1 MTLKRALTDCMRL
14 TCARTPQAL
23 PAAAGAGACEIRREV
38 ARVSST
44 SHEHGAATDLAPKV
58 LAGDWRALARAITR
72 IENDSPDAG
81 ALVSALYP
89 HTGHAHVIG
98 VTGPPG
104 SGKSTLVDGLTAVIR
119 KDGLSVGIIAVDPS
133 SPFTGGAVLGD
144 RVRMQRHAG
153 DTGVFIR
160 SMAARHSA
168 GGLAPAT
175 RDVIRAL
182 DAFGRDVIIVETVGV
197 GQVELEIMKV
207 ADTVVVVTVPGLGD
221 GVQTIKAGLL
231 EIADCFVVNMADRPG
246 AAQSI
251 TDLRIMLTLGGSE
264 ERRRRWV
271 PPIVETIA
279 TTGKGIDELWAACQ
293 RHKLVL
299 SADERMGRSRD
310 RLRQEVVD
318 AVARAIGTY
327 VNQEMTANGS
337 MEAVLSR
344 VLQREIDPRSAAAQ
358 IIDERLRPKP

>member
-1 MTLKRALTDCMRL
+1 MGARRPDPNEKDGTLEL
-14 TCARTPQAL
+14 AR
-23 PAAAGAGACEIRREV
+23 RVV
-38 ARVSST
+38 AR
-44 SHEHGAATDLAPKV
+44 
-58 LAGDWRALARAITR
+58 DWRALARAITK
-72 IENDSPDAG
+72 IENGEAG
-81 ALVSALYP
+81 ASQLVAALYP

-104 SGKSTLVDGLTAVIR
+104 SGKSTLVDSLAAVIR
-119 KDGLSVGIIAVDPS
+119 KDGLSVGIVAVDPS

-153 DTGVFIR
+153 DSGVFIR
-160 SMAARHSA
+160 SMAARHTR

-182 DAFGRDVIIVETVGV
+182 DAFGCDIILVETVGV

-221 GVQTIKAGLL
+221 SVQTIKAGLL

-246 AAQSI
+246 AAL
-251 TDLRIMLTLGGSE
+251 TVADLRAMLTLGGAE

-271 PPIVETIA
+271 PPIIETIA
-279 TTGKGIDELWAACQ
+279 INGTGVEKVWDACQ
-293 RHKLVL
+293 QHRLVL

-310 RLRQEVVD
+310 RLREEVLE
-318 AVARAIGTY
+318 AVTLGVGTY
-327 VNQEMTANGS
+327 VNESLSRNGA
-337 MEAVLSR
+337 MEDILAAVLR
-344 VLQREIDPRSAAAQ
+344 RELDPNSAAEQ
-358 IIDERLRPKP
+358 IIERHLRRLS

>member
-1 MTLKRALTDCMRL
+1 MGAQRPAETEHADALEL
-14 TCARTPQAL
+14 AR
-23 PAAAGAGACEIRREV
+23 RVV
-38 ARVSST
+38 AR
-44 SHEHGAATDLAPKV
+44 
-58 LAGDWRALARAITR
+58 DWRALARAITK
-72 IENDSPDAG
+72 IENGEPDAG
-81 ALVSALYP
+81 KLVAALYP

-104 SGKSTLVDGLTAVIR
+104 SGKSTLVDALTKVIR
-119 KDGLSVGIIAVDPS
+119 EDGRSVGIVAVDPS

-153 DTGVFIR
+153 DSGVFIR
-160 SMAARHSA
+160 SMAARHTP
-168 GGLAPAT
+168 GGLAPTT

-182 DAFGRDVIIVETVGV
+182 DAFGCDVILVETVGV

-221 GVQTIKAGLL
+221 SVQTIKAGLL

-246 AAQSI
+246 SAMTVA
-251 TDLRIMLTLGGSE
+251 DLRAMLTLGGAE

-279 TTGKGIDELWAACQ
+279 LSGTGVEKVWDACQ
-293 RHKLVL
+293 RHRLVL

-310 RLRQEVVD
+310 RLRDEVME
-318 AVARAIGTY
+318 AVTRGVGTY
-327 VNQEMTANGS
+327 VNSALSKNGA
-337 MEAVLSR
+337 MEDILAAVLR
-344 VLQREIDPRSAAAQ
+344 RELDPKSAAEK
-358 IIDERLRPKP
+358 IIDQHLKRLS

>member
-1 MTLKRALTDCMRL
+1 M
-14 TCARTPQAL
+14 PQAL
-23 PAAAGAGACEIRREV
+23 LLVLPQAHVKCAGKFVHMPKSPGHSSQNATELARRV
-38 ARVSST
+38 IAR
-44 SHEHGAATDLAPKV
+44 
-58 LAGDWRALARAITR
+58 DWRALARAITK
-72 IENDSPDAG
+72 IENDDADAA
-81 ALVSALYP
+81 ALAAALYP
-89 HTGHAHVIG
+89 HTGHAHIIG
-98 VTGPPG
+98 ITGPPG
-104 SGKSTLVDGLTAVIR
+104 SGKSTLVDGLAAVIR
-119 KDGLSVGIIAVDPS
+119 QDGLSVGIIAVDPS

-153 DTGVFIR
+153 DAGVFIR
-160 SMAARHSA
+160 SMAARHNA

-182 DAFGRDVIIVETVGV
+182 DAFGRDIIIVETVGV

-246 AAQSI
+246 ASQTVA
-251 TDLRIMLTLGGSE
+251 DLRIMLTLGGAE

-271 PPIVETIA
+271 PPIIETIA
-279 TTGKGIDELWAACQ
+279 TSGQGIDAVWAACE

-310 RLRQEVVD
+310 RLRQEVVE
-318 AVARAIGTY
+318 AVARGIGSS
-327 VNQEMTANGS
+327 VNKEMAANS
-337 MEAVLSR
+337 AMEAVLAQ
-344 VLQREIDPRSAAAQ
+344 VLRREIDPRSAAAR
-358 IIDERLRPKP
+358 IIQEHFKR

>member
-1 MTLKRALTDCMRL
+1 MGARRPDPNDKDGTLEL
-14 TCARTPQAL
+14 AR
-23 PAAAGAGACEIRREV
+23 RVV
-38 ARVSST
+38 AR
-44 SHEHGAATDLAPKV
+44 
-58 LAGDWRALARAITR
+58 DWRALARAITK
-72 IENDSPDAG
+72 IENGEAG
-81 ALVSALYP
+81 ASQLVAALYP

-104 SGKSTLVDGLTAVIR
+104 SGKSTLVDSLAAVIR
-119 KDGLSVGIIAVDPS
+119 KDGRSVGIVAVDPS

-153 DTGVFIR
+153 DSGVFIR
-160 SMAARHSA
+160 SMAARHTR

-182 DAFGRDVIIVETVGV
+182 DAFGCDIILVETVGV

-221 GVQTIKAGLL
+221 SVQTIKAGLL

-246 AAQSI
+246 AAL
-251 TDLRIMLTLGGSE
+251 TVADLRAMLTLGGAE

-271 PPIVETIA
+271 PPIIETIA
-279 TTGKGIDELWAACQ
+279 INGTGVEKVWDACQ
-293 RHKLVL
+293 QHRLVL

-310 RLRQEVVD
+310 RLREEVLE
-318 AVARAIGTY
+318 AVTLGVGTY
-327 VNQEMTANGS
+327 VNESLSRNGA
-337 MEAVLSR
+337 MEDILAAVLR
-344 VLQREIDPRSAAAQ
+344 RELDPNSAAEQ
-358 IIDERLRPKP
+358 IIERHLRSLS